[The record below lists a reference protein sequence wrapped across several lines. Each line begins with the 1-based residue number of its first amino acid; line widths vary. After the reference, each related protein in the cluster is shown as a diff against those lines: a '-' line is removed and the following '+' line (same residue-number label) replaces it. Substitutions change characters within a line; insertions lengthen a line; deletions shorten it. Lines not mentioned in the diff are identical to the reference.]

1 MNKQR
6 LIVLI
11 ATLMATN
18 SFAQS
23 NFEGLSG
30 GVNLIMANASADMT
44 ISSTTFKQGDASQL
58 GSLEVSYGIPLD
70 SKSVMTFGGTY
81 SLGDMKAGSI
91 TSSGTGYELKGKDIY
106 SMYLAPGY
114 LVSNTTLAYGKLAY
128 TAMSGSIT
136 LTTGTSA
143 SADFKGW
150 GYGAGVRTMLNEKTF
165 LQVEFTQTKFDS
177 VTNSFTTKP
186 SATMG
191 SIGMGFKF

>member
-6 LIVLI
+6 LIILVAALI
-11 ATLMATN
+11 ATN

-30 GVNLIMANASADMT
+30 GANLIMTNASADMT
-44 ISSTTFKQGDASQL
+44 ISSVNFKQGDSSQL
-58 GSLEVSYGIPLD
+58 GSLELSYGIPLD
-70 SKSVMTFGGTY
+70 TKSVMTFGGTY
-81 SLGDMKAGSI
+81 VLGDMKAGSV
-91 TSSGTGYELKGKDIY
+91 TSSGTGYDLKGKDIY
-106 SMYLAPGY
+106 SMYVAPGY
-114 LVSNTTLAYGKLAY
+114 LISNTTLAYGKLAY
-128 TAMSGSIT
+128 TAMKGTIS
-136 LTTGTSA
+136 LTTGTTA

-150 GYGAGVRTMLNEKTF
+150 GYGAGIRTMLNEKSF
-165 LQVEFTQTKFDS
+165 LQIEFTQTTFDS

>member
-1 MNKQR
+1 MKTQK
-6 LIVLI
+6 LIVLS
-11 ATLMATN
+11 ATLVVTN
-18 SFAQS
+18 VFAQA

-44 ISSTTFKQGDASQL
+44 ISSTTFKQGDTSQL

-70 SKSVMTFGGTY
+70 TKSVMTFGGTY
-81 SLGDMKAGSI
+81 GMGDMKAGSV
-91 TSSGTGYELKGKDIY
+91 TSSGTGYDLKGTDIY

-128 TAMSGSIT
+128 TAMKGSIT

-150 GYGAGVRTMLNEKTF
+150 GYGAGIRTMLNEKTY
-165 LQVEFTQTKFDS
+165 LQVEFTQTKFDA

-191 SIGMGFKF
+191 SVGIGMKF